1 MKKRPNEQPEE
12 DIMEDPAFALA
23 QAASDKPLDGEAVQR
38 PRRVAY
44 LGTRTAC
51 PCGAVLLQDRLTP
64 ACRVTRTMPVVRD
77 GEQSYRDRYMSCLR
91 CGRSFV
97 AREIF

>member
-1 MKKRPNEQPEE
+1 
-12 DIMEDPAFALA
+12 MEDPAFAQLA
-23 QAASDKPLDGEAVQR
+23 QEVEEKPSERAVQH

-51 PCGAVLLQDRLTP
+51 FCGAVLLQDRLTP